1 MKVLGIADSDS
12 YTKWGASILTRMP
25 ATWSRTLVVI
35 RTPALPSPR
44 QLRSVL
50 TGTEFSPET
59 TPLVD
64 LADLAGLVAAERPD
78 VVLLS
83 VRGPVVRVLI
93 RMIMT
98 AGPHRPLIV
107 SGLPGI
113 SIPATLLALYYRSQ
127 VDLLI
132 LHSRREMAAFGVL
145 AAEWGIRQ
153 DFALATLPFLADRT
167 TAVGPGG
174 AGPRVGR
181 RASGSPSDSADGRD
195 SDSADGRDSDS
206 ADRRDSDI
214 GTDIGTDI
222 LFAAQAKVPREL
234 EDRERLLGWLADAAR
249 AQPERLVIIKLRG
262 MTGEAQTHFERYPFD
277 VLLEALEDAP
287 DNLVIST
294 GPMSKHL
301 ERAAVLVT
309 VSSTASIEAIA
320 LGVPVLALDDF
331 GVSGPLI
338 NLVFEQSGVLGSS
351 RQLAAE
357 DFRSPE
363 PEWLDANYFH
373 GQADDTWVASIEA
386 GVARRLDGPLALR
399 PQFRAT
405 LGGNLRRIWDRKR
418 ALGPYDR
425 SASGYLALSVG
436 LPLRGAVRLSRRVRV
451 MLRPTAPV
459 DSPAKVAERV

>member
-1 MKVLGIADSDS
+1 MKVLGVADSDS
-12 YTKWGASILTRMP
+12 YTKWGASMLRRMP
-25 ATWSRTLVVI
+25 AAWTRSLVII

-50 TGTEFSPET
+50 TGTGFSPET

-64 LADLAGLVAAERPD
+64 LADLAELVSIERPD

-93 RMIMT
+93 RMIAA

-132 LHSRREMAAFGVL
+132 LHSKREIAEFGEL

-153 DFALATLPFLADRT
+153 DFALATLPFLADRPPVDG
-167 TAVGPGG
+167 ASVDGVPVE
-174 AGPRVGR
+174 AGPVE
-181 RASGSPSDSADGRD
+181 ASPVEAGTVEASPVEAGTVVAGVSVRTG
-195 SDSADGRDSDS
+195 G
-206 ADRRDSDI
+206 SDI
-214 GTDIGTDI
+214 V
-222 LFAAQAKVPREL
+222 FAAQAKVPKEL

-249 AQPERLVIIKLRG
+249 ADPERLVIIKLRG
-262 MTGEAQTHFERYPFD
+262 MTGEAQTHSERYPFD
-277 VLLEALEDAP
+277 VLLESLEDAP

-331 GVSGPLI
+331 GVSGTLI
-338 NLVFEQSGVLGSS
+338 NLVFERSGVLGGS
-351 RQLAAE
+351 RRLATD
-357 DFRSPE
+357 DFCSPE
-363 PEWLDANYFH
+363 PEWLDQNYFH
-373 GQADDTWVASIEA
+373 GQADDTWIASIEA
-386 GVARRLDGPLALR
+386 GVALQQRGPLPLR

-418 ALGPYDR
+418 ALGPYDT
-425 SASGYLALSVG
+425 SVGGYLALAVG
-436 LPLRGAVRLSRRVRV
+436 LPLRGAVRFSRRVRAA
-451 MLRPTAPV
+451 LRPTAPAE
-459 DSPAKVAERV
+459 SPTKVAERV

>member
-195 SDSADGRDSDS
+195 SDSADGRDSD
-206 ADRRDSDI
+206 
-214 GTDIGTDI
+214 IGTDI

-262 MTGEAQTHFERYPFD
+262 VTGEAQTHFERYPFD
-277 VLLEALEDAP
+277 ALLEALEDAP

-294 GPMSKHL
+294 GPMSRHL

>member
-64 LADLAGLVAAERPD
+64 LADLAGLVATERPD

-195 SDSADGRDSDS
+195 S
-206 ADRRDSDI
+206 
-214 GTDIGTDI
+214 DIGTDI